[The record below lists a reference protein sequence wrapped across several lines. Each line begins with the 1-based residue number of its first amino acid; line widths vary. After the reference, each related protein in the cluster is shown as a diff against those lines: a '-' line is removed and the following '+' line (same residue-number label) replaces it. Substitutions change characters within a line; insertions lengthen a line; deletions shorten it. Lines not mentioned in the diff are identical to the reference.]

1 MPLISNSVFIKALP
15 NPQLLIA
22 GIFLFSASALFA
34 AEECPA
40 PPETSISEMQPIEF
54 DQDQSIT
61 QRAMLEV
68 LGSQHFAEI
77 EIDDELSE
85 LWLQK
90 YLESLDPSHAY
101 LLQADIRE
109 FRQNFATELDDLAKA
124 GDLTAAKE
132 IYDRFRGRA
141 LEQIE
146 ELLARLE
153 DPEYQFNYGTNA
165 TLPIDRD
172 ELDWPENEAAA
183 DLLWE
188 QTLTLGMLNLE
199 LSEQEEEEARDSLIR
214 RYHTQLNNL
223 NQQNARDVAA
233 YYFNSLARLYD
244 PHTDY
249 FSPRE
254 SEDFN
259 INMSLSLQ
267 GIGAQLVTED
277 EFTKI
282 VELIPG
288 GPADLN
294 GELGPEDLIVEV
306 GEGTDC
312 DFIDVVGWRLND
324 VVDRIRGEKGSTIRL
339 KVIPADAD
347 IQSEERKIVTLV
359 RDEIKLEEQAAK
371 GEVLEVDTGA
381 DQYAIGVIDIPSFYL
396 DFEALRNR
404 DPDYRSTTNDTRR
417 ILRDFQEQGVDAVI
431 IDLRGNGG
439 GSLLESA
446 TLTDLFVDPG
456 PVVQIRDSANNV
468 YRDQRARGRQ
478 EYTGPLMVLIDRL
491 SASASEIFAGAIQD
505 YNRGIVIGS
514 RSFGKGTVQ
523 TVMDLPEGQLKLT
536 ESKFYRIT
544 GESTQHNGVVPDIFL
559 PSFFDEEEIGESSYD
574 NPLAWDEIGG
584 IPHRS
589 YEDYSPYYP
598 QLIAM
603 HEERL
608 SSDPD
613 LIYLKGVISAAEE
626 RRQRETISLNLEER
640 QTDRDYWDDLD
651 ENLLNEWK
659 LAKGIPLE
667 EPEDEGVDESAEAE
681 ETSAA
686 EDALA
691 ADESDTSTDAVAS
704 SDDEDEEANEPNLS
718 ESLLNETANIF
729 ADLLDL
735 LYGNQSL
742 ANRQNI

>member
-34 AEECPA
+34 TEECPA

>member
-1 MPLISNSVFIKALP
+1 MPLISNSVLIKALP

-22 GIFLFSASALFA
+22 GVFLFSASALFA

-109 FRQNFATELDDLAKA
+109 FRQNYATELDDLAKA

-132 IYDRFRGRA
+132 IYDRFRSRA

-146 ELLARLE
+146 ELVARLE
-153 DPEYQFNYGTNA
+153 DPEYQFNYETDA

-172 ELDWPENEAAA
+172 ELDWPQDEEAA

-371 GEVLEVDTGA
+371 GEILEVDTGA

>member
-1 MPLISNSVFIKALP
+1 MTLFSNSRNLLAALLLISPTL
-15 NPQLLIA
+15 
-22 GIFLFSASALFA
+22 LFA
-34 AEECPA
+34 AEDCPA
-40 PPETSISEMQPIEF
+40 PPVTSISEIQPIEF
-54 DQDQSIT
+54 DRDQSVT
-61 QRAMLEV
+61 QRAMLDV
-68 LGSQHFAEI
+68 LSNQHFADI
-77 EIDDELSE
+77 AIDDALSE
-85 LWLQK
+85 QWLEK

-101 LLQADIRE
+101 LLQSDVQE
-109 FRQNFATELDDLAKA
+109 FRQNYSTQLDDLARE
-124 GDLTAAKE
+124 GDLSAAKE
-132 IYDRFRGRA
+132 IYDRFRSRA
-141 LEQIE
+141 LGQVE
-146 ELLARLE
+146 ELLAKLE
-153 DPEYQFNYGTNA
+153 DPEYQFDYSSTD

-172 ELDWPENEAAA
+172 ELDWPVDEDAA

-199 LSEQEEEEARDSLIR
+199 LSDQEEEEARESLIR
-214 RYHTQLNNL
+214 RYHNQLNSL

-294 GELGPEDLIVEV
+294 GELGPEDLIVEI
-306 GEGTDC
+306 GEGLEC

-347 IQSEERKIVTLV
+347 VQSEERKIVTIV
-359 RDEIKLEEQAAK
+359 RDEIKLEEQAAQ
-371 GEVLEVDTGA
+371 GEVLHIDTGA
-381 DQYAIGVIDIPSFYL
+381 GQYAIGVIDIPSFYL

-404 DPDYRSTTNDTRR
+404 DPDYRSTTNDTRK
-417 ILRDFQEQGVDAVI
+417 ILREFQEEGVDAVI

-505 YNRGIVIGS
+505 YNRGIIIGS
-514 RSFGKGTVQ
+514 RTFGKGTVQ

-544 GESTQHNGVVPDIFL
+544 GASTQHNGVAPDIFL
-559 PSFFDEEEIGESSYD
+559 PGFYDEEEIGESSYD
-574 NPLAWDEIGG
+574 NPLVWDEIGG

-598 QLIAM
+598 QLVAQ
-603 HEERL
+603 HQDRL
-608 SSDPD
+608 ISDPD
-613 LIYLKGVISAAEE
+613 LIYLTNVIAATEE
-626 RRQRETISLNLEER
+626 RRQRETISLNLEAREA
-640 QTDRDYWDDLD
+640 DRDYWDDLD
-651 ENLLNEWK
+651 EKFLNEWK
-659 LAKGIPLE
+659 IAKGIPLE
-667 EPEDEGVDESAEAE
+667 DPESESEPEEDASAAVESEEDVEELVADSSEAIETEEEAE
-681 ETSAA
+681 E
-686 EDALA
+686 E
-691 ADESDTSTDAVAS
+691 
-704 SDDEDEEANEPNLS
+704 NEPNLS
-718 ESLLNETANIF
+718 NSLLNETANIF

-735 LYGNQSL
+735 LNGYKSL
-742 ANRQNI
+742 ATLPTS

>member
-1 MPLISNSVFIKALP
+1 
-15 NPQLLIA
+15 
-22 GIFLFSASALFA
+22 
-34 AEECPA
+34 
-40 PPETSISEMQPIEF
+40 MQPIEF

>member
-1 MPLISNSVFIKALP
+1 MNSLFDTRKLSLRSLAAGLLFISPMAL
-15 NPQLLIA
+15 L
-22 GIFLFSASALFA
+22 A
-34 AEECPA
+34 AKDCPA
-40 PPETSISEMQPIEF
+40 PPETSVSEIQPIEF
-54 DQDQSIT
+54 DRDQSIT

-68 LGSQHFAEI
+68 LSKQHFADI
-77 EIDDELSE
+77 AVDDELSE
-85 LWLQK
+85 KWFQK

-101 LLQADIRE
+101 LLQSDIRE
-109 FRQNFATELDDLAKA
+109 FRQKYETELDDLAKD

-146 ELLARLE
+146 ALLVKLE
-153 DPEYQFNYGTNA
+153 DPDYQFDYSTDA

-172 ELDWPENEAAA
+172 DLDWPENEAAA
-183 DLLWE
+183 EILWE

-199 LSEQEEEEARDSLIR
+199 LSDQDEDKAREALIR
-214 RYHTQLNNL
+214 RYHTQQNNL
-223 NQQNARDVAA
+223 NQQNARNVAA
-233 YYFNSLARLYD
+233 YYFNALARLYD

-249 FSPRE
+249 FSPRAA
-254 SEDFN
+254 EDFN

-277 EFTKI
+277 EFTKV
-282 VELIPG
+282 VELIVG
-288 GPADLN
+288 GPADMG
-294 GELGPEDLIVEV
+294 GELGPEDLIVEI

-312 DFIDVVGWRLND
+312 DFVDVVGWRISD
-324 VVDRIRGEKGSTIRL
+324 VVDRIRGEKGSTVRL

-347 IQSEERKIVTLV
+347 IQSEERKIVTIV
-359 RDEIKLEEQAAK
+359 RDEIKLEEQAAQ
-371 GEVLEVDTGA
+371 GEVLELDTGA
-381 DQYAIGVIDIPSFYL
+381 DQYSIGVIDIPSFYL

-404 DPDYRSTTNDTRR
+404 DPDYRSTTNDTRK

-431 IDLRGNGG
+431 IDLRSNGG

-456 PVVQIRDSANNV
+456 PVVQIRNSENNV
-468 YRDQRARGRQ
+468 DRTQRARGRQ

-505 YNRGIVIGS
+505 YNRGIIIGS
-514 RSFGKGTVQ
+514 RTFGKGTVQ

-544 GESTQHNGVVPDIFL
+544 GESTQHNGVAPDIFL
-559 PSFFDEEEIGESSYD
+559 PSFYDEEDIGESSYD
-574 NPLAWDEIGG
+574 NPLEWDEIGG

-589 YEDYSPYYP
+589 YEDYSPFYP
-598 QLIAM
+598 QLVAM

-608 SSDPD
+608 STDPD
-613 LIYLKGVISAAEE
+613 LVYLTGIISATEE
-626 RRQRETISLNLEER
+626 RRERETISLNLVER
-640 QTDRDYWDDLD
+640 EADRDYWDDLD
-651 ENLLNEWK
+651 EELLNSWK

-667 EPEDEGVDESAEAE
+667 EPELEAEAE
-681 ETSAA
+681 NENIDDSLVGSELEEQKEELVAENTEVAVTS
-686 EDALA
+686 
-691 ADESDTSTDAVAS
+691 
-704 SDDEDEEANEPNLS
+704 DEEEEESNEPDLS
-718 ESLLNETANIF
+718 DSLLNETANIF

-735 LYGNQSL
+735 LNGHKSVANNQSL
-742 ANRQNI
+742 

>member
-1 MPLISNSVFIKALP
+1 
-15 NPQLLIA
+15 
-22 GIFLFSASALFA
+22 
-34 AEECPA
+34 
-40 PPETSISEMQPIEF
+40 
-54 DQDQSIT
+54 
-61 QRAMLEV
+61 
-68 LGSQHFAEI
+68 
-77 EIDDELSE
+77 
-85 LWLQK
+85 
-90 YLESLDPSHAY
+90 LDPSHAY

-691 ADESDTSTDAVAS
+691 SDESDTSTDAVAS

>member
-1 MPLISNSVFIKALP
+1 MPLISNSVLIKALP

-22 GIFLFSASALFA
+22 GVFLFSASALFA

-109 FRQNFATELDDLAKA
+109 FRQNYATELDDLAKA

-659 LAKGIPLE
+659 LAKGIPLDE
-667 EPEDEGVDESAEAE
+667 EEEESNIGASDAEAVDSE
-681 ETSAA
+681 EQIASTDSEEDQTE
-686 EDALA
+686 EDAI
-691 ADESDTSTDAVAS
+691 AS
-704 SDDEDEEANEPNLS
+704 EEEEGTNEPDLS

-735 LYGNQSL
+735 LNGNKSL
-742 ANRQNI
+742 ANRLDI

>member
-1 MPLISNSVFIKALP
+1 MTPLIDTRS
-15 NPQLLIA
+15 LLL
-22 GIFLFSASALFA
+22 GSLLLFPLALFA
-34 AEECPA
+34 AEDCPA
-40 PPETSISEMQPIEF
+40 PPETAITEIQPIEF
-54 DQDQSIT
+54 DRNQSVT

-68 LGSQHFAEI
+68 LGTQHFADI
-77 EIDDELSE
+77 SVDDELSE
-85 LWLQK
+85 QWLQK

-101 LLQADIRE
+101 LLQSDVRE
-109 FRQNFATELDDLAKA
+109 FRQKYATELDDMAEA

-146 ELLARLE
+146 ALLAKLE
-153 DPEYQFNYGTNA
+153 NPEYQFDYSTDA

-172 ELDWPENEAAA
+172 ELDWPENQQAA

-199 LSEQEEEEARDSLIR
+199 LSDQEDEEAREALIR
-214 RYHTQLNNL
+214 RYHTQRNSL
-223 NQQNARDVAA
+223 NQQNARNVAA
-233 YYFNSLARLYD
+233 YYFNALARLYD

-254 SEDFN
+254 SEEFN

-267 GIGAQLVTED
+267 GIGAELTTED
-277 EFTKI
+277 EFTK
-282 VELIPG
+282 VVRLIPG
-288 GPADLN
+288 GPADLD
-294 GELGPEDLIVEV
+294 GELAAADRIVEI
-306 GEGTDC
+306 GEGSEC
-312 DFIDVVGWRLND
+312 EFIDIVGWRLNE
-324 VVDRIRGEKGSTIRL
+324 VVDRIRGEKGSTVRL

-347 IQSEERKIVTLV
+347 VQSEERKIVTIV
-359 RDEIKLEEQAAK
+359 RDEVKLEEQAAK
-371 GEVLEVDTGA
+371 GEIIEVDTGV
-381 DQYAIGVIDIPSFYL
+381 DQYSIGVIDIPSFYL

-404 DPDYRSTTNDTRR
+404 DPDYRSTTNDTRK

-468 YRDQRARGRQ
+468 YRDQRARSRQ

-505 YNRGIVIGS
+505 YNRGVIIGS
-514 RSFGKGTVQ
+514 RTFGKGTVQ

-559 PSFFDEEEIGESSYD
+559 PNFFDEDVIGESSYD
-574 NPLAWDEIGG
+574 NPLAGDEIGG

-598 QLIAM
+598 QLVAL
-603 HEERL
+603 HQERL
-608 SSDPD
+608 NTDAD
-613 LIYLKGVISAAEE
+613 LVYLMGVISATEE
-626 RRQRETISLNLEER
+626 RRERETISLNLVER
-640 QTDRDYWDDLD
+640 ETDRDYWDDLD
-651 ENLLNEWK
+651 EQLLTSWK
-659 LAKGIPLE
+659 IAKGIPLE
-667 EPEDEGVDESAEAE
+667 DPEDTDI
-681 ETSAA
+681 
-686 EDALA
+686 A
-691 ADESDTSTDAVAS
+691 ADSEEAPVADQEAVAVS
-704 SDDEDEEANEPNLS
+704 EEIITEDEEEDSNEPDLA
-718 ESLLNETANIF
+718 ETLLNETANIF

-735 LYGNQSL
+735 LNGKKSVATTSSL
-742 ANRQNI
+742 